1 MARLPALKAKSRK
14 RSSKALSPA
23 HDSSVAKTTEVD
35 HAIETPTSDAA
46 RLSKL
51 RISKLRISSSGDVE
65 KIWPDNIENI
75 LPKIEENQT
84 MTIESKL
91 LDGTIMM

>member
-1 MARLPALKAKSRK
+1 MARLPALKAKSRE

-51 RISKLRISSSGDVE
+51 RISSSGDVE

-84 MTIESKL
+84 RTIESKL

>member
-51 RISKLRISSSGDVE
+51 RISSSGDVE

-84 MTIESKL
+84 RTIESKL

>member
-1 MARLPALKAKSRK
+1 
-14 RSSKALSPA
+14 
-23 HDSSVAKTTEVD
+23 VAKTTEVD

-46 RLSKL
+46 RLSKLRISKL

-84 MTIESKL
+84 RTIESKL

>member
-1 MARLPALKAKSRK
+1 MARLSALKAKSRK

-23 HDSSVAKTTEVD
+23 HDSRVAKTTEVD
-35 HAIETPTSDAA
+35 HAIETPISDAA
-46 RLSKL
+46 RL
-51 RISKLRISSSGDVE
+51 SKLRISSSGDVE

-84 MTIESKL
+84 RTIESKL